1 MVLGGTVDLQID
13 DKGRIRIPGKFR
25 PFFADCKQIF
35 LQKGNGCLELIKDS
49 KYNEVM
55 GKLSSVSMMGG
66 GPLYEAFVLYS
77 SSTSAIN
84 EDSQGRFTIPAAMK
98 EFAHIAKDVRFV
110 GLFDRLQ
117 IWDRDTFV
125 SRFEQNSDSYANALA
140 EIDKLLN
147 GHD

>member
-1 MVLGGTVDLQID
+1 
-13 DKGRIRIPGKFR
+13 
-25 PFFADCKQIF
+25 
-35 LQKGNGCLELIKDS
+35 
-49 KYNEVM
+49 
-55 GKLSSVSMMGG
+55 
-66 GPLYEAFVLYS
+66 
-77 SSTSAIN
+77 
-84 EDSQGRFTIPAAMK
+84 MK

-125 SRFEQNSDSYANALA
+125 SRFEQSSDSYANALA